1 MLLSRRDLGRG
12 TVTHQ
17 RDFFAVCYEHLDR
30 PCKGIQAAREQDHL
44 VRCES
49 CRFLPRKLEIAFDR
63 WRLFKKA
70 ELEVVVVLREK
81 ADCLDESRLNRI
93 GRPEIWLADR
103 DYKPKV
109 SPPPCTHLRVGLAAA

>member
-17 RDFFAVCYEHLDR
+17 RAFLALGHQYVDR
-30 PCKGIQAAREQDHL
+30 PCKGIQTAREQDHL

-49 CRFLPRKLEIAFDR
+49 CRFRPRKFEIACDR
-63 WRLFKKA
+63 WRRFKKA
-70 ELEVVVVLREK
+70 KLELVVVVREK
-81 ADCLDESRLNRI
+81 ADCLDESRRNRI

-103 DYKPKV
+103 DHKPKV
-109 SPPPCTHLRVGLAAA
+109 SPPPCAHLRVGLTAA